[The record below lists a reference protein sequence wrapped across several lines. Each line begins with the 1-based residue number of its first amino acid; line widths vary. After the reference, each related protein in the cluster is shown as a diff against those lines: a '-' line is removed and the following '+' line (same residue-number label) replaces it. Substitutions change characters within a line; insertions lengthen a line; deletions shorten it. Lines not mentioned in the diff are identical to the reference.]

1 MINQNGHRTFVQTP
15 PQPTCCGCGKSI
27 DLKHEDTLVEL
38 VDRRWSQD
46 RGMIRWHQNCFDHYL
61 DEGEET

>member
-15 PQPTCCGCGKSI
+15 PHLTCYGCGKPI
-27 DLKHEDTLVEL
+27 DLEHEDTLVEV
-38 VDRRWSQD
+38 VDGRWSPD
-46 RGMIRWHQNCFDHYL
+46 RNMIRWHQNCFDQYL